1 MVSAIDFRR
10 FIEKELDIID
20 LYIDYMKRI
29 RDPDIRKSLMTLIIE
44 SLTHA
49 DTFDELLRGRVGAK
63 LYRDLSEEEI
73 EVLLERGMEEEVGA
87 RHLYESALGDPNIK
101 PIERE
106 ALETIIEDEKRHE
119 QILREIVEK
128 LKSRHGGQ

>member
-1 MVSAIDFRR
+1 MVSAVDFRR

-29 RDPDIRKSLMTLIIE
+29 RDPDIRTSLMTLIIE
-44 SLTHA
+44 SLIHA

-87 RHLYESALGDPNIK
+87 RQLYESALGDPNTK
-101 PIERE
+101 PVERE

>member
-1 MVSAIDFRR
+1 MVSAVDFRR

-87 RHLYESALGDPNIK
+87 RQLYESALSDPNIK

-106 ALETIIEDEKRHE
+106 ALETIIEDERRHE

-128 LKSRHGGQ
+128 LKSRHGVQ